1 MFACFQEAS
10 RIRKEAD
17 DTKRRAVDLKD
28 DADSLS
34 DDVTDTEDQ
43 INNLNVQADGDS
55 DLATEVTYGPHRD
68 KTCLR
73 NFRQSEI
80 ETSLLSYRD

>member
-1 MFACFQEAS
+1 MIHIFFCDFQEAS

-55 DLATEVTYGPHRD
+55 DLATEVTYTVELQWLEQARD
-68 KTCLR
+68 HKK
-73 NFRQSEI
+73 
-80 ETSLLSYRD
+80 